1 MFRLLA
7 LLLFGL
13 LSVFSASAQTAAD
26 SVFVARPDSLLCTA
40 KPDSLLCTAKPDSLL
55 CIAKPDSLICTAT
68 PDSLLTAN
76 PEKQFYTD
84 EADTPIY
91 TDEDDA
97 LPYIIDK
104 DTIRLRKKKKNF
116 FNSRG
121 YRMTCVG
128 VPLIIGG
135 VIAHGIDKRFRSIR
149 NTYMPHYKCRV
160 DDYIQYAPLV
170 AQFGVKA
177 FGVKGRSSWG
187 RMMVSDVFS
196 SAIMAG
202 VVNTLKYTIKEPR
215 PDGSTNNSF
224 PSGHT
229 ATAFMAATMLT
240 KEYGYKSHWVGISSY
255 TLATI
260 TGLMRV
266 ANNRHWLSDV
276 MTGAGIGILSAELG
290 YFLADLI
297 FKDKGINH
305 EAEDEFLQRLD
316 RPFFLGISL
325 GMNVPLNDYHL
336 DKETVIRTKS
346 GLAASLDGFYFV
358 NPYIGFGGRLS
369 VSKINLHSTEYAI
382 KTSLDILTFCASSH
396 FSYPIA
402 PRLRFDGKL
411 AFGYARYLKLTLG
424 GTTVSARGGLCIG
437 SGASLSYR
445 LRERFGLRIFAD
457 YNLLTPYSSASQRY
471 MNTLAFGASAGV
483 IF

>member
-1 MFRLLA
+1 M
-7 LLLFGL
+7 LLFGL
-13 LSVFSASAQTAAD
+13 CSVFCVSAQSAAD
-26 SVFVARPDSLLCTA
+26 SVLVARPDSLTCTA
-40 KPDSLLCTAKPDSLL
+40 
-55 CIAKPDSLICTAT
+55 
-68 PDSLLTAN
+68 N
-76 PEKQFYTD
+76 HEKKFYTD
-84 EADTPIY
+84 EDN
-91 TDEDDA
+91 A

-104 DTIRLRKKKKNF
+104 DTVRPKKNRKNF

-135 VIAHGIDKRFRSIR
+135 VISHGIDKHFRSMR
-149 NTYMPHYKCRV
+149 NTYMPNYKCRV
-160 DDYIQYAPLV
+160 DDYLQYAPLV

-177 FGVKGRSSWG
+177 CGVKGRSSWG
-187 RMMVSDVFS
+187 RMVVSDVFS

-202 VVNTLKYTIKEPR
+202 VVNTLKYTIKERR

-229 ATAFMAATMLT
+229 ATAFMTATMLT

-325 GMNVPLNDYHL
+325 GVNVPLNDYHL
-336 DKETVIRTKS
+336 DKDTVFRTKS
-346 GLAASLDGFYFV
+346 GLAASLDGFYFI
-358 NPYIGFGGRLS
+358 NPYVGFGGRLS
-369 VSKINLHSTEYAI
+369 VSKLNLHSREGLI
-382 KTSLDILTFCASSH
+382 NSSLDVFTFCAGSH
-396 FSYPIA
+396 FSYPVA

-411 AFGYARYLKLTLG
+411 AFGYARYLKVSLG
-424 GTTVSARGGLCIG
+424 ETDVPARSGLCIG
-437 SGASLSYR
+437 SGVSLSYR
-445 LRERFGLRIFAD
+445 LREHFGLRMFAD

-471 MNTLAFGASAGV
+471 MNTVALGASAGV